1 MHKPLLALSILFN
14 YYIAIILIVTLVI
27 YFVVLLIL
35 ADPRENKLRFYFS
48 RTAKFIIYG
57 LIALGIS
64 CILLIPEY
72 NAFKLSASSDSS
84 FPGAWTFYFDFG
96 LMFSRHIANLDT
108 YTAPAKGIHT
118 LPFRRP
124 HISRFPRY

>member
-1 MHKPLLALSILFN
+1 MEELF
-14 YYIAIILIVTLVI
+14 T
-27 YFVVLLIL
+27 
-35 ADPRENKLRFYFS
+35 FS
-48 RTAKFIIYG
+48 GMKFFSIYG

-108 YTAPAKGIHT
+108 YMWTKHYPNIYCGAFIFVL
-118 LPFRRP
+118 LPLFVMNKE
-124 HISRFPRY
+124 IKLKTKIV